1 MRCSLPSAL
10 RSSRALLLLAVLAAG
25 GASAQVTV
33 TDAWV
38 RGTVA
43 GQQATGAFMTL
54 TATAPATLVR
64 VDTPVAK
71 VAAVHEMGMADGV
84 MKMRAMPRLTLQ
96 PGKAVDL
103 KPGGYHVM
111 LMEIAQPLRAGETV
125 PLTLVFEDAS
135 GKKST
140 VDVKATV
147 RPLTATAAGPPAH
160 SH

>member
-1 MRCSLPSAL
+1 MSCRLPSVLPLL
-10 RSSRALLLLAVLAAG
+10 RAFLFLAVFAAG

-33 TDAWV
+33 TGAWI

-54 TATAPATLVR
+54 TAAAPTALVR

-71 VAAVHEMGMADGV
+71 VAEVHAMAMSDGV
-84 MKMRAMPRLTLQ
+84 MRMRAMPRLPLQ

-111 LMEIAQPLRAGETV
+111 LMELARPLRDGETV

-140 VDVKATV
+140 VNVKATV
-147 RPLTATAAGPPAH
+147 RPLTATVAGPPVPPH
-160 SH
+160 

>member
-1 MRCSLPSAL
+1 MPCPLPSVL
-10 RSSRALLLLAVLAAG
+10 RSSRAFLLLAVFAAG

-33 TDAWV
+33 TDAWI

-54 TATAPATLVR
+54 TAAAPTALVR

-71 VAAVHEMGMADGV
+71 VAEVHAMAMSDGV
-84 MKMRAMPRLTLQ
+84 MRMRAMPRLPLQ

-111 LMEIAQPLRAGETV
+111 LMELAQPLRDGETV

-140 VDVKATV
+140 VNVKATV
-147 RPLTATAAGPPAH
+147 RPLTATVAGPPAH
-160 SH
+160 QH